1 MPMRWCPQRLA
12 QHRHRRQLQLPRPPQ
27 LRPLHQELLL
37 HQERVRA
44 RTRDLAYSRKVG
56 RDRRMR
62 QLVLPVAGLCP
73 REVMLAADT
82 AATTVMS
89 GLGEPHERRKISV
102 YSYPFVISKAGL

>member
-1 MPMRWCPQRLA
+1 
-12 QHRHRRQLQLPRPPQ
+12 
-27 LRPLHQELLL
+27 
-37 HQERVRA
+37 
-44 RTRDLAYSRKVG
+44 
-56 RDRRMR
+56 MR